1 MTFMCPLW
9 GTQKIVTW
17 KLKTYFKLK
26 FYALSGYVGEIVEKI
41 QNFEILSI
49 FWRYLCFFFEIFHF
63 EVNFDL
69 HERFSPNFFFV
80 CWKAWLFS
88 REKHRLQGGDSW
100 SRFSV
105 ILILRKKVVF
115 FQFRRNFDL
124 VANHER
130 ELFLNFFFSIMFVWT
145 NICLYAKN
153 WEGMFFLKKLESC
166 N

>member
-1 MTFMCPLW
+1 MT
-9 GTQKIVTW
+9 
-17 KLKTYFKLK
+17 TYFKLK
-26 FYALSGYVGEIVEKI
+26 FYALSGYVGEIVKKI
-41 QNFEILSI
+41 QNFEISSI
-49 FWRYLCFFFEIFHF
+49 FWWYLCFFFEIFHF

-88 REKHRLQGGDSW
+88 REKHRLQGGDSL

-124 VANHER
+124 GANHER
-130 ELFLNFFFSIMFVWT
+130 PFFKIFFSRL
-145 NICLYAKN
+145 CLFGPVSVCMQKIDG
-153 WEGMFFLKKLESC
+153 ECFF
-166 N
+166 

>member
-1 MTFMCPLW
+1 MTFVCPLW

-69 HERFSPNFFFV
+69 HKKFSPKFFFV
-80 CWKAWLFS
+80 CWKVCLFS
-88 REKHRLQGGDSW
+88 REKHRLQGGDSL

-115 FQFRRNFDL
+115 FSNLGVTLTLGQTMSGPFFKY
-124 VANHER
+124 
-130 ELFLNFFFSIMFVWT
+130 FFSRL
-145 NICLYAKN
+145 CLFGPISVCMQKI
-153 WEGMFFLKKLESC
+153 EGECFF
-166 N
+166 